1 MDQSSA
7 ITALIGFIL
16 AKHYSSRSEGNR
28 MKNKYLIVVSACL
41 CTVLIVVGGIAFWSG
56 DDRPEAPPN
65 PTPQTQEKEVPNQ
78 ADASVSNPSAFLYIA
93 ITILSFSTLISVMI
107 SFYLY
112 KWRRI
117 LLANPNSVVPEE
129 WAKYLQGVGEGVTRL
144 SSDIDANLTRVSQ
157 ESRLNTERI
166 ENMTK
171 TYMELQEVLDEKDKE
186 IARLKD
192 GYDAE
197 IFRRFIG
204 RFARVDQALE
214 NLISDCGGSDELS
227 LIKRLLEDAF
237 EECGVEKTSPN
248 IGDDYRTVGGVSD
261 NPKIKHTNDP
271 SLEFQIAEIIE
282 CGYELNTGIERKSII
297 PSKVK
302 IYKYVEE
309 AQ

>member
-1 MDQSSA
+1 
-7 ITALIGFIL
+7 
-16 AKHYSSRSEGNR
+16 
-28 MKNKYLIVVSACL
+28 MKKKYLTGLFTCICAVLIIVV
-41 CTVLIVVGGIAFWSG
+41 VVALWTGG
-56 DDRPEAPPN
+56 DDAELSKNPPN
-65 PTPQTQEKEVPNQ
+65 ANQ
-78 ADASVSNPSAFLYIA
+78 IVETVQANTGALNHSYFLYIT
-93 ITILSFSTLISVMI
+93 IVILSISTLIAVGV

-129 WAKYLQGVGEGVTRL
+129 WAKYLQTVGEGVAKL
-144 SSDIDANLTRVSQ
+144 SSTMDANFIQASQ
-157 ESRLNTERI
+157 ESRTHTEKI

-197 IFRRFIG
+197 IFKKFIG

-214 NLISDCGGSDELS
+214 DLISDDADAEELL

-248 IGDDYRTVGGVSD
+248 IGDDYRTVAGVSD
-261 NPKIKHTNDP
+261 NPKIKQTNDP

-282 CGYELNTGIERKSII
+282 SGYELNTGNERKSII

-309 AQ
+309 TK

>member
-1 MDQSSA
+1 
-7 ITALIGFIL
+7 
-16 AKHYSSRSEGNR
+16 
-28 MKNKYLIVVSACL
+28 MKNKHLIGLLACICVALVV
-41 CTVLIVVGGIAFWSG
+41 IGGIAIWIGG
-56 DDRPEAPPN
+56 DDIQASATPPH
-65 PTPQTQEKEVPNQ
+65 TQELVETVQPDVG
-78 ADASVSNPSAFLYIA
+78 ASNPSDFLYIT
-93 ITILSFSTLISVMI
+93 IVILSISTLIAVGI

-129 WAKYLQGVGEGVTRL
+129 WAKYLQGVGEGVTQL
-144 SSDIDANLTRVSQ
+144 SSIMDANLTRVSQ

-186 IARLKD
+186 IARFRD

-214 NLISDCGGSDELS
+214 DLILDGGESEELS

-248 IGDDYRTVGGVSD
+248 IGEDYRTVSGVSD
-261 NPKIKHTNDP
+261 NPKLQHTNDP
-271 SLEFQIAEIIE
+271 SLEFQIVEVIK
-282 CGYELNTGIERKSII
+282 CGYDLNTGVERKSII

>member
-1 MDQSSA
+1 
-7 ITALIGFIL
+7 
-16 AKHYSSRSEGNR
+16 
-28 MKNKYLIVVSACL
+28 
-41 CTVLIVVGGIAFWSG
+41 
-56 DDRPEAPPN
+56 
-65 PTPQTQEKEVPNQ
+65 
-78 ADASVSNPSAFLYIA
+78 
-93 ITILSFSTLISVMI
+93 
-107 SFYLY
+107 
-112 KWRRI
+112 
-117 LLANPNSVVPEE
+117 VPEE
-129 WAKYLQGVGEGVTRL
+129 WAKYLQGVGEGVTQL
-144 SSDIDANLTRVSQ
+144 SSVMDANLNRVSQ

-186 IARLKD
+186 IARFKD

-214 NLISDCGGSDELS
+214 DLILDGGESEELS

-248 IGDDYRTVGGVSD
+248 IGEDYRTVSGVSD
-261 NPKIKHTNDP
+261 NPKIQHTNDP
-271 SLEFQIAEIIE
+271 SLEFQIVEVIE
-282 CGYELNTGIERKSII
+282 CGYELNTSVERKSII

>member
-1 MDQSSA
+1 
-7 ITALIGFIL
+7 
-16 AKHYSSRSEGNR
+16 
-28 MKNKYLIVVSACL
+28 MKNKHLIGLLAFICVALVVS
-41 CTVLIVVGGIAFWSG
+41 GGIAIWTGG
-56 DDRPEAPPN
+56 DDTQVTATPP
-65 PTPQTQEKEVPNQ
+65 PTQELVETVQPDVR
-78 ADASVSNPSAFLYIA
+78 ASNPSEFLYIT
-93 ITILSFSTLISVMI
+93 IVILSISTLIAVGI

-129 WAKYLQGVGEGVTRL
+129 WAKYLQSVGDRVTQL
-144 SSDIDANLTRVSQ
+144 SSIMDENLIRVSQ

-186 IARLKD
+186 IARFKD

-214 NLISDCGGSDELS
+214 DLISDGGESEELS

-261 NPKIKHTNDP
+261 NPKLQRTNDP
-271 SLEFQIAEIIE
+271 SLEFQIVEVIE
-282 CGYELNTGIERKSII
+282 CGYELNTGVERKSII
-297 PSKVK
+297 PSKVR

>member
-1 MDQSSA
+1 
-7 ITALIGFIL
+7 
-16 AKHYSSRSEGNR
+16 
-28 MKNKYLIVVSACL
+28 MKNKHLIGLLACICVVL
-41 CTVLIVVGGIAFWSG
+41 VVIGGIAIWIGG
-56 DDRPEAPPN
+56 DDTQVSATPPH
-65 PTPQTQEKEVPNQ
+65 TQELVETVKPDVG
-78 ADASVSNPSAFLYIA
+78 ALIPSDFLYIT
-93 ITILSFSTLISVMI
+93 IVILSISTLIAVGI

-129 WAKYLQGVGEGVTRL
+129 WAKYLQGVGEGVTHL
-144 SSDIDANLTRVSQ
+144 SSIMDENLIRVSQ

-186 IARLKD
+186 ISRFKD

-214 NLISDCGGSDELS
+214 DLISDGGESEELS

-261 NPKIKHTNDP
+261 NPKLQRTNDP
-271 SLEFQIAEIIE
+271 SLEFQIVEVIE
-282 CGYELNTGIERKSII
+282 CGYELNTGVERKSII